1 MKLKQWNYKIFTSLV
16 FVYFVV
22 LSLLLGYNADDYWW
36 GGNKSLYSY
45 LTSPRFFNYDGRYVG
60 DGLAIIGMHYPVL
73 AALIYGVTLAVIIY
87 SVYSLTHRF
96 DLMLATFVAILIM
109 PKGIFAQTLGWKAG
123 FFNYALSIVPI
134 LILLLVTKY
143 ILLDS
148 KTNNLSFLSLIGVCV
163 ILFFGSFMSEP
174 ITLTLLIDTVV
185 LIFVSKFLNSKRVKE
200 FVCFF
205 AFSLLETI
213 CMFANRGYWKD
224 TGVHKYGLGASI
236 PQILLQLRLEYILI
250 FILGL
255 CVAAFI
261 LKRSKK
267 QRLAYTLIVLNA
279 ITFVLAIVSEKIVL
293 FNKISSLSSYLVL
306 LCLGISILVFFCN
319 YRLLNKKEFWISLFL
334 VLNACAS
341 IIPYI
346 VVSPFG
352 PRCML
357 CFYILMVI
365 FSFYLLAISNLL
377 VEKWFTILIAS
388 LAVLYSSFLLF
399 KANQI
404 NIAKTRNSALIEYQ
418 VKNKTYAVN
427 NNKFY
432 YVQIPNTDMWWNP
445 RLQTHDDP
453 IMSYYKI
460 PTTTVGKLVPW
471 YEVKDIPSN
480 QGEKLYKKAKEIVK

>member
-148 KTNNLSFLSLIGVCV
+148 KTNNLSFLSLIGVCA

-185 LIFVSKFLNSKRVKE
+185 LIFVSKFLNSKRICLLLS
-200 FVCFF
+200 FGNYLHVC
-205 AFSLLETI
+205 
-213 CMFANRGYWKD
+213 
-224 TGVHKYGLGASI
+224 
-236 PQILLQLRLEYILI
+236 Q
-250 FILGL
+250 
-255 CVAAFI
+255 
-261 LKRSKK
+261 
-267 QRLAYTLIVLNA
+267 
-279 ITFVLAIVSEKIVL
+279 
-293 FNKISSLSSYLVL
+293 
-306 LCLGISILVFFCN
+306 
-319 YRLLNKKEFWISLFL
+319 
-334 VLNACAS
+334 
-341 IIPYI
+341 
-346 VVSPFG
+346 
-352 PRCML
+352 
-357 CFYILMVI
+357 
-365 FSFYLLAISNLL
+365 
-377 VEKWFTILIAS
+377 
-388 LAVLYSSFLLF
+388 
-399 KANQI
+399 
-404 NIAKTRNSALIEYQ
+404 
-418 VKNKTYAVN
+418 
-427 NNKFY
+427 
-432 YVQIPNTDMWWNP
+432 
-445 RLQTHDDP
+445 
-453 IMSYYKI
+453 
-460 PTTTVGKLVPW
+460 
-471 YEVKDIPSN
+471 
-480 QGEKLYKKAKEIVK
+480 